1 MRHSNEGPWQELLE
15 REHENLQESLQWL
28 LDQGRIEETLR
39 LAVAL
44 RQFWV
49 SGGYVSEGRSFL
61 ERALGASSESGAP
74 VSPEMRAKALR
85 VVDSLLS
92 NHNDPGRAIELV
104 EVSERSSRQLQ
115 LQHSILAI
123 NIHNR
128 DVLPVRTTAPLFPVA
143 CEDLTARE
151 VEVLRLL
158 AMGMSNSQIAE
169 RLVLSPHTVNV
180 HNQSIFGKLGVN
192 SRSGAT
198 RYAFEHQL
206 T

>member
-1 MRHSNEGPWQELLE
+1 M
-15 REHENLQESLQWL
+15 
-28 LDQGRIEETLR
+28 
-39 LAVAL
+39 AVAL
-44 RQFWV
+44 WQFWV
-49 SGGYVSEGRSFL
+49 SVGYVSEGRSFL
-61 ERALGASSESGAP
+61 ERALVASSESGTP
-74 VSPEMRAKALR
+74 VSSEVRAKALR
-85 VVDSLLS
+85 VAGSLLS
-92 NHNDPGRAIELV
+92 DHNDLERAIELV

-128 DVLPVRTTAPLFPVA
+128 DVLPARTTAPLFSSA
-143 CEDLTARE
+143 REELTARE

-180 HNQSIFGKLGVN
+180 HNQSIFGELGVN

-198 RYAFEHQL
+198 RNALERQL